1 MEANKY
7 IVVVEV
13 NGKGYISKAFDHQR
27 KASILFGVLEATF
40 ANHFYPDSRSS
51 IPELL
56 KQNNFT
62 EYIINGNI
70 KILSKSIRSRS
81 DGKDSIHI
89 FEVTDTF
96 CIKSFMSER
105 ENCSTVLANNNT
117 SIIAN

>member
-1 MEANKY
+1 MELNKY
-7 IVVVEV
+7 IVVVEID
-13 NGKGYISKAFDHQR
+13 GTGYISKAFDHQS

-40 ANHFYPDSRSS
+40 ANHFYPNSRNS
-51 IPELL
+51 IPKLL
-56 KQNNFT
+56 RENKFK
-62 EYIINGNI
+62 EYTINGNI

-96 CIKSFMSER
+96 CLKTFISER
-105 ENCSTVLANNNT
+105 KNCSNVLANNNT